1 MSTPIV
7 TALAAY
13 GLSGEIFHAPFLV
26 SNSNYYL
33 KTIVSSKPEKI
44 KKKYEWVKIESDFN
58 KILQDD
64 SIELIVVNTPNT
76 THFDFT
82 KRALEAGKNVV
93 VEKPFTV
100 DSTSAKELIEL
111 ADKKNLLLS
120 VYHNRRWDG
129 DFKTVKKVIDEG
141 LLGKLVDYEAHFD
154 RFKNIIK
161 QGWKE
166 EKTPG
171 SGMLFD
177 LGSHLID
184 QALFLFGLPKSI
196 YADIK
201 TQREGAEVEDN
212 YILILNY
219 KNNLRVTLRT
229 SFLMKEEIPKF
240 IINGQRGTFIKYGID
255 VQEDDLK
262 NGKQVTDLNW
272 GEEPEN
278 TYGVLNTSING
289 IDFRG
294 KVKTLPGSYQDFYK
308 NIYEVIR
315 NKAQLIV
322 LPTEA
327 MNVIRIIELAME
339 SNKLRKEIELNNF

>member
-1 MSTPIV
+1 MSTPII

-26 SNSNYYL
+26 SNHNYNL
-33 KTIVSSKPEKI
+33 KTIVSGKPEKI
-44 KKKYEWVKIESDFN
+44 KNKYDRVIVESDFN

-100 DSTSAKELIEL
+100 DSASAKELIEL
-111 ADKKNLLLS
+111 ADKKNLVLS

-154 RFKNIIK
+154 RFRNFIK

-196 YADIK
+196 FADIK

-212 YILILNY
+212 YILIMNY
-219 KNNLRVTLRT
+219 ENNLRVTLRT

-240 IINGQRGTFIKYGID
+240 IINGQRGSFIKYGID

-262 NGKQVTDLNW
+262 NGKQLPDLNW
-272 GEEPEN
+272 GEEPEH
-278 TYGVLNTSING
+278 TYGVLNTSIND
-289 IDFRG
+289 IEFRG
-294 KVKTLPGSYQDFYK
+294 KVKTLPGSYQDYYK

-315 NKAQLIV
+315 NNAKLIV
-322 LPTEA
+322 QPGEA

-339 SNKLRKEIELNNF
+339 SNNLRKEIALN